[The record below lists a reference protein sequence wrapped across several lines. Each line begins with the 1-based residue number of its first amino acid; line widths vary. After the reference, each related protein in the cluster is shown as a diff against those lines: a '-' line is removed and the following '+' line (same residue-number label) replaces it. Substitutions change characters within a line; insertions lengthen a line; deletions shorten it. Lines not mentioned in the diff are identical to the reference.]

1 MKKMNNGDLQLTNL
15 LSSIHALFRSDEQL
29 LFFLFHHQKREL
41 RLSPDALLQEA
52 RSLCRSE
59 KILIQ
64 VALDFWSESGGA
76 SLPEIIENLDHD
88 NFIAFVRALLRI
100 RGIDNDSF
108 HALESECYD

>member
-1 MKKMNNGDLQLTNL
+1 MKKINNGLQLTNL
-15 LSSIHALFRSDEQL
+15 FLSIHTLFRSDEQL
-29 LFFLFHHQKREL
+29 QLFLFHHQNREL
-41 RLSPDALLQEA
+41 RLAPDALLQEA
-52 RSLCRSE
+52 RSLCRGE

-64 VALDFWSESGGA
+64 IALDFWSESGGA
-76 SLPEIIENLDHD
+76 RLPEIIENLDHD